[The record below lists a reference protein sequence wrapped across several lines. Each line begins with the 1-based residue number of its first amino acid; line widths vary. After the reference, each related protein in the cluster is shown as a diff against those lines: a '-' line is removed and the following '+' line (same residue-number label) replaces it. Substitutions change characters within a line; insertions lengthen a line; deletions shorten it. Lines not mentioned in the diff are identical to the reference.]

1 MDSSNP
7 SPIGAVIRTTRTANG
22 MSLRELARAIGVSAA
37 TLSAIENGK
46 TGISVTRLHTIATIL
61 GTTADRLLRGS
72 AQEDASADDE
82 RPPAAISVDLDP
94 DGWRH
99 YVPLKID
106 PMLRAAITAFMETG
120 YHGATMRIIAGL
132 AQISVPGLYHH
143 YASKQD
149 LLVQI
154 LDLTMSELLWR
165 VRAARDE
172 GHDSVER
179 VALIVECLAL
189 FHTHRRELAFLGASE
204 MRSLEPANR
213 RRIAALRTNIQHIM
227 DAEISAGVAQGQF
240 RTPAPREAGRAI
252 STMCT
257 SLPQWFQ
264 ESGPLTPE
272 KIAMEYAVFSLGM
285 LICS

>member
-1 MDSSNP
+1 MNSSNL
-7 SPIGAVIRTTRTANG
+7 SAIGAAIRAARTANG
-22 MSLRELARAIGVSAA
+22 MSLRELARAINVSAA

-46 TGISVTRLHTIATIL
+46 TGVSVTRLHAIATVL
-61 GTTADRLLRGS
+61 GTTAGRLLRGL
-72 AQEDASADDE
+72 ALEDSLAE
-82 RPPAAISVDLDP
+82 HQGPPATLCVEWDP
-94 DGWRH
+94 GGWRRFA
-99 YVPLKID
+99 PLDID
-106 PMLRAAITAFMETG
+106 PMLQAAIAAFMETG
-120 YHGATMRIIAGL
+120 YHGATMRFIAGL

-165 VRAARDE
+165 VQAARDE
-172 GHDSVER
+172 GRDIVER

-204 MRSLEPANR
+204 MRSIEPVNR
-213 RRIAALRTNIQHIM
+213 RRIAALRTDIQRIM
-227 DAEISAGVAQGQF
+227 DVEIAAGVAQGQF
-240 RTPAPREAGRAI
+240 HTSAPRNAGRAI

-264 ESGPLTPE
+264 ANGPLTPE
-272 KIAMEYAVFSLGM
+272 KIAKQYATFALGM
-285 LICS
+285 LIST